1 MSVSDEYQPKKTFEV
16 LYACQSTCVG
26 MGIDKPSFR
35 GMSLPIEIMG
45 DYTLFFKDK
54 GTPTYEDVTN
64 FLSHINNN

>member
-1 MSVSDEYQPKKTFEV
+1 MSGSDEYQPKKTFEAV
-16 LYACQSTCVG
+16 YACQSICVG
-26 MGIDKPSFR
+26 MGIEKPSFR
-35 GMSLPIEIMG
+35 WMSLPIEIMV